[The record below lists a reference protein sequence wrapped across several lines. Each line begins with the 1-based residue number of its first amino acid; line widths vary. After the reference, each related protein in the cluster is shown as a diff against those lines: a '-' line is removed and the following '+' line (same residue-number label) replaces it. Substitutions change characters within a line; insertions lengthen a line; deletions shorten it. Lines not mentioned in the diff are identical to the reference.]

1 MHAIQS
7 VAIGIL
13 ASRSTYDWTI
23 VPPGQGTLFQSLPYV
38 WSIPFCTLH
47 FRINHCKFMS
57 SNKYKYASVSAVL
70 IRCFV
75 ALLLFRISDLQAP
88 MLSASDPYY
97 VAKEDV
103 AKAMDRLRGT
113 GVGPERRYDSRLQ
126 PFHCW
131 FNLHRYLILYIY
143 IYRLWYRFV
152 YLHFNGTRVIY

>member
-13 ASRSTYDWTI
+13 ANRSTYDWTI
-23 VPPGQGTLFQSLPYV
+23 VPPGQGALFQSLPYV

-70 IRCFV
+70 IWCSV
-75 ALLLFRISDLQAP
+75 ALLFRISDLQAP

-113 GVGPERRYDSRLQ
+113 GVGPERRYAIRWYDSRNSRLQ

-131 FNLHRYLILYIY
+131 FNLQIY
-143 IYRLWYRFV
+143 
-152 YLHFNGTRVIY
+152 TVI